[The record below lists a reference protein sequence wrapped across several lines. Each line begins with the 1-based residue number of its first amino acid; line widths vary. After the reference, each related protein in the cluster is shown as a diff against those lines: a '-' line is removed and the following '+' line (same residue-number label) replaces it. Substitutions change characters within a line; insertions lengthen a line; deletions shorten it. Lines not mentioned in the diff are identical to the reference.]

1 MEKVTT
7 VNVYPGIGDILW
19 VFHRL
24 QGLFPILDI
33 NISGKGVRR
42 SLDFVNM
49 IEGVRNVS
57 YKDISRPEIKSKTVH
72 DVDLREYEGK
82 DFFLEANTWL
92 ESGKR
97 IEDWMP
103 KTDNFVKEVKFK
115 PMPTHPF
122 VNTLQKRNNETYIG
136 IYTSNIKNNKV
147 NGMTPDL
154 WAKYIAEISSG
165 YENPKIFIIGAEYDK
180 DMGIKIKH
188 LLSLKYK
195 VHAMITIGYKIHET
209 MGLLKKLDFIV
220 GFPSGICILSNMFKI
235 PNVMFMTTK
244 LKKMHLTW
252 VDKDLINNDKCF
264 HVQFSDHKNLVNYAN
279 KLNLN

>member
-19 VFHRL
+19 TFQKL
-24 QGLFPILDI
+24 QGLFPVLDI
-33 NISGKGVRR
+33 NISSAGVRR
-42 SLDFVNM
+42 SENFVKM

-57 YKDISRPEIKSKTVH
+57 YRNITRPMIRAKTVH
-72 DVDLREYEGK
+72 DVNLRDYEGK

-103 KTDNFVKEVKFK
+103 KTENFVKDVKLK

-136 IYTSNIKNNKV
+136 IYTSNIANNKR
-147 NGMTPDL
+147 NGMTPEL
-154 WAKYIAEISSG
+154 WAQYISEISSSH
-165 YENPKIFIIGAEYDK
+165 ENPQIFIIGAEYDK
-180 DMGIKIKH
+180 DMALKVKQILNSKHKIH
-188 LLSLKYK
+188 S
-195 VHAMITIGYKIHET
+195 MITIGYEIHET
-209 MGLLKKLDFIV
+209 IGLLKKLDLIV

-235 PNVMFMTTK
+235 PNVMFMTAH

-252 VDKDLINNDKCF
+252 VDKDLIENDKCF
-264 HVQFSDHKNLVNYAN
+264 HVQFSDHKNLVNYVN
-279 KLNLN
+279 KLNLK